1 MDGGLQDRSE
11 PIRKNDPKDEEALIN
26 PTFSTWGNS
35 GIESDA
41 GISSL
46 MKY

>member
-1 MDGGLQDRSE
+1 MAGSKIGQNSFGKTIQE
-11 PIRKNDPKDEEALIN
+11 EEALIN